1 LEGFEN
7 FSGNQI
13 KRTSDPHDLHGSPL
27 ILIIC
32 HISRILPIGFIA
44 GEEEKKMSYPEAIF
58 KITEENNC
66 PLYGMGDEFKLSGK
80 SLLLK
85 TKKDEKTFITTSV
98 IKMPSGKPVCRIL
111 IEDLTSVLIKCENM
125 DTLER
130 YVLNCGGCS
139 GLIRLEYNRGEENAP
154 VQRNHKKPEDDINAL
169 VGLLYIFPIFQSL
182 EEHDIEKIVPLLK
195 MKKFP
200 EGAAVIRKGEP
211 GSNLYI
217 IISGVLDVLVDDDIC
232 ITSMETGDV
241 FGEISLLLGTPVS
254 ATVRVS
260 QTARLLYIRGK
271 EFRELLDQYPS
282 LQIYFARLL
291 AGRLAKTNDDR
302 FRDMASGI
310 SGSLSEMPPSELFQT
325 LNLNRKTGVLNLS
338 LPKGQAR
345 AVFREGSLIRTA
357 YDNKEGKPAFFS
369 VLREKKGRFK
379 FLQGLPPEDE
389 KTPELGD
396 FMWLLMEGIRR
407 IDDENKNA

>member
-1 LEGFEN
+1 MF
-7 FSGNQI
+7 
-13 KRTSDPHDLHGSPL
+13 T
-27 ILIIC
+27 
-32 HISRILPIGFIA
+32 A
-44 GEEEKKMSYPEAIF
+44 GEEEKEMSHPEAIF

-66 PLYGMGDEFKLSGK
+66 PLYEMGDEFKLSGK

-98 IKMPSGKPVCRIL
+98 IKVPSGKAVCRIL
-111 IEDLTSVLIKCENM
+111 IEDLTSVIIKCENM
-125 DTLER
+125 DTLDK

-139 GLIRLEYNRGEENAP
+139 GLIRLEYNREKEKGP
-154 VQRNHKKPEDDINAL
+154 IRRNHKQPEDDINAL

-182 EEHDIEKIVPLLK
+182 DEHDIEKIVPLLK

-200 EGAAVIRKGEP
+200 EGAAVIKKGEP

-338 LPKGQAR
+338 LTKGQAK

-357 YDNKEGKPAFFS
+357 YDNKEGKPAFFTI
-369 VLREKKGRFK
+369 LRETKGRFK
-379 FLQGLPPEDE
+379 FLQGLPPEDVN
-389 KTPELGD
+389 TPELGD